1 MAAPS
6 PKRCAIRESIPTPRS
21 RGLKLGT
28 RHVIRPEGCPPLTS
42 PVPPQVADVVAY
54 RMKDQS
60 VFQHVKV
67 GDIAKYKEYGI
78 ETVDHCEM
86 LDAGT
91 KGVLPHTRSSD
102 IKTVDEVFLLVME
115 TGEMEEAVGGGI
127 TFLRDAMA
135 CVKTTRDNRSQG
147 DYEHDMFIV
156 RDDKMSMVAYAVL
169 AVGDTDAMPERAMY
183 RSKQNTAGDCN
194 QAGQLADKVMKQLGG
209 ERVCPRG
216 EIDVARDQVERDV
229 AAFIEK
235 RLLPALVP

>member
-1 MAAPS
+1 M
-6 PKRCAIRESIPTPRS
+6 
-21 RGLKLGT
+21 KLGT

-229 AAFIEK
+229 AAFIDR

>member
-209 ERVCPRG
+209 ERMCPRG

-229 AAFIEK
+229 AAFIDK
-235 RLLPALVP
+235 KLLPALVP

>member
-1 MAAPS
+1 
-6 PKRCAIRESIPTPRS
+6 
-21 RGLKLGT
+21 
-28 RHVIRPEGCPPLTS
+28 
-42 PVPPQVADVVAY
+42 
-54 RMKDQS
+54 MKDQS

-67 GDIAKYKEYGI
+67 GDIAKYQEYGI

-135 CVKTTRDNRSQG
+135 CVKINRENRSQG
-147 DYEHDMFIV
+147 NFEHDMFIV

-194 QAGQLADKVMKQLGG
+194 QVGQLADKIMKQLGG

-229 AAFIEK
+229 AAFIDR

>member
-1 MAAPS
+1 M
-6 PKRCAIRESIPTPRS
+6 
-21 RGLKLGT
+21 KLGT

-156 RDDKMSMVAYAVL
+156 RDDKMSELMYAVL

-194 QAGQLADKVMKQLGG
+194 QAGQLADKVMKKLGG
-209 ERVCPRG
+209 VRVCPRG

-229 AAFIEK
+229 AAFIDR

>member
-229 AAFIEK
+229 AAFIDR

>member
-60 VFQHVKV
+60 VFQLVKV

-78 ETVDHCEM
+78 ETVDYQDM

-91 KGVLPHTRSSD
+91 KAVLPHTGSSD
-102 IKTVDEVFLLVME
+102 PKTVDEVFLLVME

-135 CVKTTRDNRSQG
+135 CVKINRENRSQG
-147 DYEHDMFIV
+147 NFEHDMFIV

-194 QAGQLADKVMKQLGG
+194 QVGQLADKVMKQLGG
-209 ERVCPRG
+209 VRVCPRG
-216 EIDVARDQVERDV
+216 EIDVARDEVERDV

-235 RLLPALVP
+235 RLWPALVP

>member
-67 GDIAKYKEYGI
+67 GDIAKYQEYGI

-156 RDDKMSMVAYAVL
+156 RDDKMSELMYAVL

-209 ERVCPRG
+209 VRVCPRG

-229 AAFIEK
+229 AAFIDK
-235 RLLPALVP
+235 KLLPALVP

>member
-67 GDIAKYKEYGI
+67 GDIAKYQEYGI

-156 RDDKMSMVAYAVL
+156 RDDKTSEVMYAVL

-209 ERVCPRG
+209 VRVCPRG

-229 AAFIEK
+229 AAFIDK
-235 RLLPALVP
+235 KLLPALVP

>member
-156 RDDKMSMVAYAVL
+156 RDDKMSDVMYAVL

-229 AAFIEK
+229 AAFIDR

>member
-156 RDDKMSMVAYAVL
+156 RDDKMSELMYAVL

-229 AAFIEK
+229 AAFIDK
-235 RLLPALVP
+235 KLLPALVP

>member
-6 PKRCAIRESIPTPRS
+6 PKRCANRESIPTPRS

-156 RDDKMSMVAYAVL
+156 RDDKMSELMYAVL

-229 AAFIEK
+229 AAFIDK
-235 RLLPALVP
+235 KLLPALVP

>member
-67 GDIAKYKEYGI
+67 GDIAKYQEYGI

-229 AAFIEK
+229 AAFIDK
-235 RLLPALVP
+235 KLLPALVP

>member
-156 RDDKMSMVAYAVL
+156 RDDKMSELMYAVL

-229 AAFIEK
+229 AAFIDR

>member
-209 ERVCPRG
+209 VRVCPRG

-229 AAFIEK
+229 AAFIDR

>member
-135 CVKTTRDNRSQG
+135 CVKTNRENRSQG
-147 DYEHDMFIV
+147 NFEHDMFIV

-209 ERVCPRG
+209 VRVCPRG

-229 AAFIEK
+229 AAFIDR

>member
-183 RSKQNTAGDCN
+183 MSKQNTAGDCN

-229 AAFIEK
+229 AAFIDR

>member
-156 RDDKMSMVAYAVL
+156 RDDKMSELMYAVL

-209 ERVCPRG
+209 ERMCPRG

-229 AAFIEK
+229 AAFIDK
-235 RLLPALVP
+235 KLLPALVP

>member
-67 GDIAKYKEYGI
+67 GDIAKYQEYGI

-209 ERVCPRG
+209 ERMCPRG

-229 AAFIEK
+229 AAFIDK
-235 RLLPALVP
+235 KLLPALVP

>member
-183 RSKQNTAGDCN
+183 RSNQNTAGDCN
-194 QAGQLADKVMKQLGG
+194 QVGQLADKIMKQLGG

-229 AAFIEK
+229 AAFIDR

>member
-209 ERVCPRG
+209 VRVCPRG

-229 AAFIEK
+229 AAFIDK
-235 RLLPALVP
+235 KLLPALVP

>member
-67 GDIAKYKEYGI
+67 GDIAKYQEYGI

-209 ERVCPRG
+209 VRVCPRG

-229 AAFIEK
+229 AAFIDK
-235 RLLPALVP
+235 KLLPALVP

>member
-1 MAAPS
+1 
-6 PKRCAIRESIPTPRS
+6 
-21 RGLKLGT
+21 
-28 RHVIRPEGCPPLTS
+28 
-42 PVPPQVADVVAY
+42 
-54 RMKDQS
+54 MKDQS

-156 RDDKMSMVAYAVL
+156 RDDKMSEVMYAVL

-229 AAFIEK
+229 AAFIDK
-235 RLLPALVP
+235 KLLPALVP

>member
-67 GDIAKYKEYGI
+67 GDIAKYQEYGI

-156 RDDKMSMVAYAVL
+156 RDDKMSEVMYAVL

-229 AAFIEK
+229 AAFIDR

>member
-67 GDIAKYKEYGI
+67 GDIAKYQEYGI

-209 ERVCPRG
+209 VRVCPRG

-229 AAFIEK
+229 AAFIDR

>member
-67 GDIAKYKEYGI
+67 GDIAKYQEYGI

-156 RDDKMSMVAYAVL
+156 RDDKMSELMYAVL

-209 ERVCPRG
+209 VRVCPRG

-229 AAFIEK
+229 AAFIDR

>member
-1 MAAPS
+1 
-6 PKRCAIRESIPTPRS
+6 
-21 RGLKLGT
+21 
-28 RHVIRPEGCPPLTS
+28 
-42 PVPPQVADVVAY
+42 
-54 RMKDQS
+54 MKDQS

-67 GDIAKYKEYGI
+67 GDIAKYQEYGI

-209 ERVCPRG
+209 ERMCPRG

-229 AAFIEK
+229 AAFIDK
-235 RLLPALVP
+235 KLLPALAPEEVSDSFTSNYV

>member
-60 VFQHVKV
+60 VFQHVKI

-229 AAFIEK
+229 AAFIDK
-235 RLLPALVP
+235 KLLPALVP

>member
-229 AAFIEK
+229 AAFIDK
-235 RLLPALVP
+235 KLLPALVP

>member
-67 GDIAKYKEYGI
+67 GDIAKYQEYGI

-209 ERVCPRG
+209 ERMCPRG

-229 AAFIEK
+229 AAFIDR

>member
-67 GDIAKYKEYGI
+67 GDIAKYQEYGI

-156 RDDKMSMVAYAVL
+156 RDDKMSDVMYAVL

-209 ERVCPRG
+209 VRVCPRG

-229 AAFIEK
+229 AAFIDR